1 MSCLRPRR
9 SSRSPSS
16 ARQAGGRCR
25 SSTGRTWCGSA
36 MSTTMSS
43 RGYIGAPMSSR
54 FRLASRA
61 SGFPSSRR
69 WRAAC
74 RSSRRRTR
82 RSTRPR
88 ATRRCALIRT
98 IPPSGASAFARRAS
112 GATSSSREASSTSR
126 AFRGGRPG
134 RRSSRHTGPPLRGCD
149 PCTSG
154 SMSRRSARRGRARRG
169 ICSVCFRTSSGSWTS
184 SGSRGAAP
192 AGSRPSRATRGG
204 IPSRCRAA
212 CAASTYSTI
221 FVPRVARAAQRVI
234 ALSEFMKRELVER
247 LGLDEGRVRV
257 VPPAVDEPFGA
268 EGARADGD
276 YVLAVGTLEPRKNL
290 PRLAAAARAA
300 GVELRIAGGHGWGDV
315 DLGGDGVQLLG
326 FVSDEELARLYRGAL
341 CVAYTSVY
349 EGFGIPVLEALAC
362 GAPVVTSAGTA
373 MAEVADGAAVL
384 VDPLDADAIAAGLAE
399 AIARRDELAALGPQR
414 ARRFTWQASAEATA
428 AVYRELA

>member
-1 MSCLRPRR
+1 VHVGIDVSPLRQTRAGTARYLLGLLPHLERLVDVERLAWGGSGRLATVARDAWWYPVALPRR
-9 SSRSPSS
+9 VRGLDVLHCPSFR
-16 ARQAGGRCR
+16 APVGGR
-25 SSTGRTWCGSA
+25 T
-36 MSTTMSS
+36 
-43 RGYIGAPMSSR
+43 PLVVNVHD
-54 FRLASRA
+54 LAVLKYPHA
-61 SGFPSSRR
+61 FNR
-69 WRAAC
+69 W
-74 RSSRRRTR
+74 TR
-82 RSTRPR
+82 
-88 ATRRCALIRT
+88 
-98 IPPSGASAFARRAS
+98 
-112 GATSSSREASSTSR
+112 
-126 AFRGGRPG
+126 
-134 RRSSRHTGPPLRGCD
+134 
-149 PCTSG
+149 
-154 SMSRRSARRGRARRG
+154 
-169 ICSVCFRTSSGSWTS
+169 
-184 SGSRGAAP
+184 
-192 AGSRPSRATRGG
+192 
-204 IPSRCRAA
+204 
-212 CAASTYSTI
+212 TYSSI

-315 DLGGDGVQLLG
+315 DLGSDGVQLLG